1 MTHTLH
7 RSGTYESLSDDYVLF
22 AIAAQ
27 TVNAKGIAPQFK
39 KFADIVL
46 KYDPINFGDMKTG
59 NVYGVG
65 LEEIQKGYKDNSIV
79 HAVFKDQKTLIKALE
94 EVKDAN
100 LDLSIVLSG
109 IIEHTNECCCKN
121 DITPHTIEHS
131 LGIHGK
137 LEYLPEEE
145 VIEVST
151 MCGHGMVAFSLIE
164 DLSEKVA
171 KGKITAEKAAEKLAK
186 QCHCGIFNTSRAERL
201 IASIAE
207 SLKG

>member
-7 RSGTYESLSDDYVLF
+7 RKGTLENLSDDYVIF

-46 KYDPINFGDMKTG
+46 KYDPVNFGDMRTG

-65 LEEIQKGYKDNSIV
+65 LEEIKANYADNSIL
-79 HAVFKDQKTLIKALE
+79 HAVFADQETLVKALG
-94 EVKDAN
+94 EVKEAN
-100 LDLSIVLSG
+100 LDLSVVLSG
-109 IIEHTNECCCKN
+109 IVEHTTECCCKN

-137 LEYLPEEE
+137 LEKLPDDTIVE
-145 VIEVST
+145 IST
-151 MCGHGMVAFSLIE
+151 MCGHGMVAYSLIE
-164 DLSEKVA
+164 DLADKVA
-171 KGKITAEKAAEKLAK
+171 KGRTTAKKASEKLAN
-186 QCHCGIFNTSRAERL
+186 QCHCGVFNTKRAEKL
-201 IASIAE
+201 IKILSEKI
-207 SLKG
+207 